1 MPPDSMVKTER
12 SPRPAL
18 RNDARTEP
26 GEEASSRFGRSLL
39 VLFVDAVYASVRTSE
54 MAEGVV
60 HLWDALNVAQ
70 HLTACGSQFGD
81 GDDDVVDAEAEH
93 DAVVQA
99 VARNHLRVRLE
110 EVEHSAV
117 RHRKERPALLFHH
130 GREAENLATQL
141 LHRGKPFGL
150 ERDTVPSDAFDLHR
164 SSFGHG
170 PSAGRSLSQVG
181 RPPIKGNNNG
191 LAERAV
197 AGCSRDLAN
206 RILDGD
212 VETPATRGLVR
223 NSSISPAVAR

>member
-1 MPPDSMVKTER
+1 MTLEPNRGKR
-12 SPRPAL
+12 LPAV
-18 RNDARTEP
+18 
-26 GEEASSRFGRSLL
+26 SVVSLL
-39 VLFVDAVYASVRTSE
+39 VLFVDAVYASVRASE

-70 HLTACGSQFGD
+70 HLTACGSQLGGGD
-81 GDDDVVDAEAEH
+81 VEVVDAEAEH

-110 EVEHSAV
+110 EVERSAV
-117 RHRKERPALLFHH
+117 RHRKERPAVLFHH

-170 PSAGRSLSQVG
+170 PSAGCSLSQG
-181 RPPIKGNNNG
+181 RTTPIKGNNNG
-191 LAERAV
+191 LRERPGMTAEQY
-197 AGCSRDLAN
+197 
-206 RILDGD
+206 
-212 VETPATRGLVR
+212 ATLEC
-223 NSSISPAVAR
+223 

>member
-39 VLFVDAVYASVRTSE
+39 VLFVDAVYACVRTSE

-81 GDDDVVDAEAEH
+81 GDVDVVGAEAEH

-99 VARNHLRVRLE
+99 VARKHLRVRLE

-117 RHRKERPALLFHH
+117 RHRKERPAILFHH
-130 GREAENLATQL
+130 GREPENLATQL
-141 LHRGKPFGL
+141 LHRGKRFGL
-150 ERDTVPSDAFDLHR
+150 ERDTVPGDAFDLHR

-170 PSAGRSLSQVG
+170 PSAGRSLSQG
-181 RPPIKGNNNG
+181 RKTPVKGNNNG
-191 LAERAV
+191 LRECSAMCPERAC
-197 AGCSRDLAN
+197 GW
-206 RILDGD
+206 IG
-212 VETPATRGLVR
+212 
-223 NSSISPAVAR
+223 

>member
-1 MPPDSMVKTER
+1 MT
-12 SPRPAL
+12 L
-18 RNDARTEP
+18 EP
-26 GEEASSRFGRSLL
+26 SGEEASSRFDRSLL
-39 VLFVDAVYASVRTSE
+39 VLFVDAVNASVRASE

-70 HLTACGSQFGD
+70 HLTACGSQLGGGD
-81 GDDDVVDAEAEH
+81 VDVVDAEAEH
-93 DAVVQA
+93 NAVVQA

-150 ERDTVPSDAFDLHR
+150 ERDTVPGDAFDLHR

-170 PSAGRSLSQVG
+170 PSAGRSLSQG
-181 RPPIKGNNNG
+181 RTSPVKGTTT
-191 LAERAV
+191 
-197 AGCSRDLAN
+197 GCAS
-206 RILDGD
+206 
-212 VETPATRGLVR
+212 VR
-223 NSSISPAVAR
+223 E